1 MVSGAALARAAAGLD
16 RRLRAGID
24 GAGALLLAAVTLLGI
39 AQVVA
44 RYALNASLVWSEE
57 AIRLLYVWLVLV
69 AAAGAPHM
77 RIGLLAD
84 HLRGPAAT
92 ALSLLRTLTTLALL
106 ALLVRGALTLNASF
120 GSDRY
125 VTLGLSKSWYW
136 TGAIVGALLWMGT
149 TVTGLLSRRG
159 EGAR

>member
-1 MVSGAALARAAAGLD
+1 MIGSALARAAAGFD

-24 GAGALLLAAVTLLGI
+24 GAAALLLAAVTVLGI

-44 RYALNASLVWSEE
+44 RYGFNASLVWSEE

-77 RIGLLAD
+77 RIGLIAD
-84 HLRGPAAT
+84 RLRGPAAT
-92 ALSLLRTLTTLALL
+92 ALGLLRTLATLAIL

-125 VTLGLSKSWYW
+125 VTLALSRFWYW
-136 TGAIVGALLWMGT
+136 TGAVVGNLLWMGT
-149 TVTGLLSRRG
+149 TVTDLLARRD